1 VTRSDG
7 RSNLTITS
15 HSAGLHPGT
24 AAGLRGRPSGYGG
37 LVRPNLEVSAR
48 IRVGAAPER
57 VWQVAMDWS
66 RQGEWIPAT
75 QVHGG
80 TGVGAQVVARTAV
93 GPVGFTDTMIITE
106 WDPPR
111 RCVVRHTGRVVRGD
125 GIFEV
130 IPHGELTEFRWTELV
145 ELPLPAALQRGSA
158 RQATQFLGRWA
169 VAPLARRSLQHAL
182 TRFARLV

>member
-1 VTRSDG
+1 VPES
-7 RSNLTITS
+7 
-15 HSAGLHPGT
+15 
-24 AAGLRGRPSGYGG
+24 
-37 LVRPNLEVSAR
+37 LEVSAR
-48 IRVGAAPER
+48 TRVRATPER

-75 QVHGG
+75 RVHGG
-80 TGVGAQVVARTAV
+80 TGVGAPVVARTAV

-111 RCVVRHTGRVVRGD
+111 RCVVRHTGKVVRGS

-145 ELPLPAALQRGSA
+145 ELPLPAALQRGPA
-158 RQATQFLGRWA
+158 LQAAQFLGRRA
-169 VAPLARRSLQHAL
+169 VGPLTRRSLQYAL
-182 TRFARLV
+182 TRFARLL

>member
-1 VTRSDG
+1 
-7 RSNLTITS
+7 
-15 HSAGLHPGT
+15 
-24 AAGLRGRPSGYGG
+24 
-37 LVRPNLEVSAR
+37 
-48 IRVGAAPER
+48 
-57 VWQVAMDWS
+57 MDWS

-75 QVHGG
+75 RVHGG

-111 RCVVRHTGRVVRGD
+111 RCVVRHTGQVVRGD

-130 IPHGELTEFRWTELV
+130 IPDGELTEFRWTELV
-145 ELPLPAALQRGSA
+145 ELPLPKALQRGSI

-169 VAPLARRSLQHAL
+169 VAPLARRSLQYAL
-182 TRFARLV
+182 ARLARLV

>member
-1 VTRSDG
+1 MPES
-7 RSNLTITS
+7 
-15 HSAGLHPGT
+15 
-24 AAGLRGRPSGYGG
+24 
-37 LVRPNLEVSAR
+37 LEVSAR
-48 IRVGAAPER
+48 TRVRAAPER

-75 QVHGG
+75 RVHGG

-111 RCVVRHTGRVVRGD
+111 RCVVRHTGKVVRGS

-130 IPHGELTEFRWTELV
+130 IPDGELTEFRWTEVV
-145 ELPLPAALQRGSA
+145 ELPLPAVLQRGPGLRAS
-158 RQATQFLGRWA
+158 RFLGRRA
-169 VAPLARRSLQHAL
+169 VGPLTRRSLQYAL
-182 TRFARLV
+182 ARFARLV

>member
-1 VTRSDG
+1 MPES
-7 RSNLTITS
+7 
-15 HSAGLHPGT
+15 
-24 AAGLRGRPSGYGG
+24 
-37 LVRPNLEVSAR
+37 LEVSAWT
-48 IRVGAAPER
+48 RVRATPER

-75 QVHGG
+75 RVRGG

-93 GPVGFTDTMIITE
+93 GPVGFTDTMIVTE

-111 RCVVRHTGRVVRGD
+111 RCVVRHTGKVVRGS

-130 IPHGELTEFRWTELV
+130 IPHGELTEFRWTEVV
-145 ELPLPAALQRGSA
+145 ELPLPAVLRRGTALQA
-158 RQATQFLGRWA
+158 AQFLGRWI
-169 VAPLARRSLQHAL
+169 VGPLTRRSLQYAL